1 MKVAHGVAKA
11 LHMVHGALNDQNKKK
26 FADML
31 NNPKGFQK
39 AADFALSKVQFTI
52 GGK

>member
-1 MKVAHGVAKA
+1 
-11 LHMVHGALNDQNKKK
+11 MVHGALNDDNKKK

-31 NNPKGFQK
+31 NTPQGFEK
-39 AADFALSKVQFTI
+39 AAHFALNKVQFTI